1 MIRTHKIALKVNNK
15 QATELA
21 RHCGYARVAYN
32 HALADFKEGLDAGAF
47 RSIFE
52 LRRRFNACKREQYP
66 WASRLSQNAAKNA
79 LRHLGEAVQRWS
91 GKSLA
96 ARFPVFHKR
105 NGKQS
110 FQADNGPDTVRVNGK
125 RVRLPKIGW
134 LSMREALRFEGSIR
148 TATVV
153 KDGGRWFVCLHV
165 AIEKLVPVETA
176 GKATIG
182 VDVGIKTLA
191 VCSDGRTFDNPK
203 AFVKAQ
209 KKLRRIDKAIARSR
223 NTHGKD
229 KSSNRR
235 TRKLRQREK
244 LHARVK
250 NVRLDSHHK
259 ASSAIAKTAG
269 CVVVETLNV
278 QGMIQNRRLARAMA
292 DAGLAQFIRLLEYKC
307 AGRGGGFEQVSRWF
321 PSSKM
326 CSACGTKRD
335 RLTLA
340 ERTFRCDV
348 CGFEEDRDLNAALNL
363 AAASCAEAYPIPR
376 QGAQNGH
383 GAQVRPPA
391 PVAQR
396 DEVSTEQLRFDS
408 TD

>member
-32 HALADFKEGLDAGAF
+32 HALADFKEGLYAGAF

-66 WASRLSQNAAKNA
+66 WASRLSQNATKNA
-79 LRHLGEAVQRWS
+79 LRHLGEAVQRWRD
-91 GKSLA
+91 KSLA
-96 ARFPVFHKR
+96 ARFPAFHKR
-105 NGKQS
+105 KGKQS
-110 FQADNGPDTVRVNGK
+110 FQADNGPDTVKVDGK
-125 RVRLPKIGW
+125 RVYLPKIGW

-165 AIEKLVPVETA
+165 AIEELVSVETA
-176 GKATIG
+176 SKATVG

-203 AFVKAQ
+203 ALGTAQ

-229 KSSNRR
+229 KPSNRR

-278 QGMIQNRRLARAMA
+278 QGMLHNRKLAKALS
-292 DAGLAQFIRLLEYKC
+292 DASLSTFLAQVQYKC
-307 AGRGGGFEQVSRWF
+307 EWLGVAFEKVDRWF
-321 PSSKM
+321 PSTKT
-326 CSACGTKRD
+326 CSGCGVKRPNM
-335 RLTLA
+335 TLK
-340 ERTFRCDV
+340 ERTFV
-348 CGFEEDRDLNAALNL
+348 CQACTFKADRDLNAAINL
-363 AAASCAEAYPIPR
+363 KDAASTAESL
-376 QGAQNGH
+376 NGH
-383 GAQVRPPA
+383 RGRVRHRFGGVPPA
-391 PVAQR
+391 KCQ
-396 DEVSTEQLRFDS
+396 
-408 TD
+408 